1 MLNKKITAL
10 VLVITF
16 VLSFSIIFSANA
28 AADDPTWFKPNVAI
42 PGMENWLGAL
52 KPITSG
58 PMAEGGFRGYE
69 IDGESIGKY
78 ISGIY
83 DFTAGFVG
91 IIAMFMLV
99 IAGWQWLFAAGSA
112 DKINNAKG
120 TINGVLIGLALLFGG
135 HIILEQISVRLTE
148 FEGIT
153 MDAIT
158 AQNLLEAN
166 ADRCAEAARQHAC
179 GSAGAFELGDVA
191 SGQMISCPGGTN
203 VCENNYRCV
212 YLTNST
218 SFRSCT
224 VQYLMERGEG
234 DEDCECRYN
243 NLIQQQNSAASFGGS
258 KL

>member
-1 MLNKKITAL
+1 
-10 VLVITF
+10 
-16 VLSFSIIFSANA
+16 
-28 AADDPTWFKPNVAI
+28 
-42 PGMENWLGAL
+42 
-52 KPITSG
+52 
-58 PMAEGGFRGYE
+58 YE

-153 MDAIT
+153 MDEIAGRT
-158 AQNLLEAN
+158 SSCHGLSEASCN
-166 ADRCAEAARQHAC
+166 KFSVDCRWNKKSDHTWGCVNVSIKDLCHERTKKSECDESQSCEWSGFNCVPSTVPRCGLSKE
-179 GSAGAFELGDVA
+179 EV
-191 SGQMISCPGGTN
+191 SGGGMMN
-203 VCENNYRCV
+203 VYCCQKDGEVKYS
-212 YLTNST
+212 YDPMP
-218 SFRSCT
+218 
-224 VQYLMERGEG
+224 VQYCSALCGEG
-234 DEDCECRYN
+234 WGGAPK
-243 NLIQQQNSAASFGGS
+243 NLCY
-258 KL
+258 LRLEY